1 MQPVSFRSKGRS
13 VSQEKCMFLSCC
25 HHSVKYFIYTFFI
38 TQLTTEPSKDLLP
51 VSMIQQGTKSSGYP
65 KQLTGP
71 TKING
76 TCRQACSLSENEQ
89 PAFDTT
95 HLIKLSLIL
104 PLKTF
109 CILLQNEAVVEV
121 WSTSVHRFF
130 RNQEK
135 AILSMPPDLWISSVV
150 CVCFFV
156 FVFFSPGNL
165 CRRIVLEKRV

>member
-38 TQLTTEPSKDLLP
+38 TRLTTEPSKDLLP

-135 AILSMPPDLWISSVV
+135 AILSMPPDL
-150 CVCFFV
+150 
-156 FVFFSPGNL
+156 
-165 CRRIVLEKRV
+165 